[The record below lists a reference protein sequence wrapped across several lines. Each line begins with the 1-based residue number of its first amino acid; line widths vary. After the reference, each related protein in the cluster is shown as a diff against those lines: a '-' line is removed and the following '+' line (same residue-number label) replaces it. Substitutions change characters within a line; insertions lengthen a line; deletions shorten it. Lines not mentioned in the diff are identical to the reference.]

1 MREGTMSMTH
11 EKILIVENESIVAED
26 VKQILER
33 LGYPVVG
40 KASTCEDALLTAE
53 QTQPDLVLMDIM
65 LDGAHDGIE
74 AAEQLKNRL
83 RIPVVFLTAYAEDST
98 LQRAMST
105 EPFGYLVKPFEEREL
120 HSTIEMALYR
130 HRMDNQL
137 RQTNTF
143 LRSIIESSSSIS
155 ITSTDAEG
163 MVLYW
168 NSGAERLF
176 GYSAEEIVSRKNID
190 ILYPR
195 DEPETATAV
204 REMKDWVFGRKKP
217 VHREIK
223 EVTKDGRKVWISI
236 TASPRFDDLRNVIG
250 ALGIGEDITE
260 RKQAEEDRGRLIKD
274 LQEALA
280 NVKTLSGLLPI
291 CASCKKIRDDKG
303 YWNQIEAYVQQH
315 SDASF
320 SHGICPECMEKYYGD
335 ILRKKKG

>member
-1 MREGTMSMTH
+1 MSMPR

-26 VKQILER
+26 VNHILQR

-40 KASTCEDALLTAE
+40 KVSTGEDALLTAE
-53 QTQPDLVLMDIM
+53 QTRPDLVLMDIM
-65 LDGAHDGIE
+65 LEGDLDGIDT
-74 AAEQLKNRL
+74 AAQLKNRL
-83 RIPVVFLTAYAEDST
+83 RIPVVYLTAYAEDST
-98 LQRAMST
+98 LQRAKIT
-105 EPFGYLVKPFEEREL
+105 EPFGFLVKPFEEREL

-130 HRMDNQL
+130 HRMEDEL

-143 LRSIIESSSSIS
+143 LRSILESSSSIS
-155 ITSTDAEG
+155 ITSTDMDG
-163 MVLYW
+163 KVLYW

-176 GYSAEEIVSRKNID
+176 GYSSGEVVGRENID

-195 DEPETATAV
+195 DEPETSIAV
-204 REMKDWVFGRKKP
+204 REMKDSVFGERKP

-236 TASPRFDDLRNVIG
+236 TASPRFDDDGNVIG

-291 CASCKKIRDDKG
+291 CASCKKVRDDKG
-303 YWNQIEAYVQQH
+303 YWNQIEEYIQQH

-335 ILRKKKG
+335 ILRKKS